1 MDEYAEIMAI
11 KDRLDK
17 LDGRTNMEE
26 AKSNQ
31 FKQLEKASKEVSA
44 MIPNDARWVTLPGY
58 VVSLENR
65 LSDLEKRSGLLSSSL
80 SRQLWALFGRL
91 VLLWIILGSVWLA
104 VVLLA
109 YAVSGG

>member
-17 LDGRTNMEE
+17 LD
-26 AKSNQ
+26 
-31 FKQLEKASKEVSA
+31 
-44 MIPNDARWVTLPGY
+44 
-58 VVSLENR
+58 
-65 LSDLEKRSGLLSSSL
+65 KRSGLLSASL

-104 VVLLA
+104 VVLVALGLE
-109 YAVSGG
+109 GG

>member
-1 MDEYAEIMAI
+1 
-11 KDRLDK
+11 
-17 LDGRTNMEE
+17 MEE

-65 LSDLEKRSGLLSSSL
+65 LSALEKRSGLLSPSL

-91 VLLWIILGSVWLA
+91 VLLWLILGSVWLLGVIVA
-104 VVLLA
+104 LGL
-109 YAVSGG
+109 SGGG